1 MEWKKFKKKGI
12 CLILHE
18 HADLD
23 ALSSA
28 IALQSFLTRIYNIKA
43 RICAKSLN
51 SLAKFYAK
59 EHDVNVTI
67 VDEKLRCDVAVL
79 IDVASLVQVG
89 FELDA
94 NILVVFDHHANNDV
108 PADYKFVKMYSSTG
122 RVIYEYI
129 GEVNA
134 YESYHLLAALLY
146 DTSFLRYADIEDLD
160 VVRILL
166 KISKSTLND
175 FWFIREHA
183 LTVEKEAKKFMV
195 QAIENAY
202 VLSIR
207 GKKVVVSKVGSY
219 ESKVA
224 SMFLQIGFD
233 AAFVVVE
240 RKQGMGISCR
250 FNDKAFSKDEI
261 NKIMKKFADLSGFKC
276 GGHVF
281 VFYCKCARR
290 HKYDKIFNI
299 LKKAMV

>member
-183 LTVEKEAKKFMV
+183 LTVEKEAKKFGKITIHFFKTVSFNQFAQLAV
-195 QAIENAY
+195 QVSTGLPLY
-202 VLSIR
+202 SLSLR
-207 GKKVVVSKVGSY
+207 QLA
-219 ESKVA
+219 VA
-224 SMFLQIGFD
+224 DQRTFVCAPCPALP
-233 AAFVVVE
+233 AAPCKR
-240 RKQGMGISCR
+240 RKY
-250 FNDKAFSKDEI
+250 AP
-261 NKIMKKFADLSGFKC
+261 
-276 GGHVF
+276 
-281 VFYCKCARR
+281 
-290 HKYDKIFNI
+290 
-299 LKKAMV
+299 